1 MHAWSTPADGGTAR
15 TIPAAQ
21 QFGSPAG
28 SFPAPRQQ
36 ASAAPGAQGQWG
48 PFRGNPPTNSA
59 ILEGAGFGLNYWGG
73 DGTTRVS
80 GPWGIAVLGVP
91 GLSLI
96 VVQFWNV

>member
-1 MHAWSTPADGGTAR
+1 MEHTCRWGHGQDDSSSSAVR
-15 TIPAAQ
+15 
-21 QFGSPAG
+21 SPAG
-28 SFPAPRQQ
+28 SFPAPPQQ

-48 PFRGNPPTNSA
+48 PFRGTPRTNSA
-59 ILEGAGFGLNYWGG
+59 ILEGAGFGPNYWGG

-80 GPWGIAVLGVP
+80 GPWGIVVLGVP